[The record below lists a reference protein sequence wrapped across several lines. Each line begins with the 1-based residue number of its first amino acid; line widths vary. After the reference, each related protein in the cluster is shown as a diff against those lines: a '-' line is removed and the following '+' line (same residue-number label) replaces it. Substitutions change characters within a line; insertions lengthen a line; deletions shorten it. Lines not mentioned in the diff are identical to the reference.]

1 MPNFKESVSIIKK
14 KSGRSLIRIPEVVQN
29 VQQIVGEHPST
40 SITRLRHQVNLSYS
54 TCQKILKKGINLVP
68 YKICVL

>member
-14 KSGRSLIRIPEVVQN
+14 KSRRSLVRIPEVVQN

-40 SITRLRHQVNLSYS
+40 FITRLSHQVNLSYG
-54 TCQKILKKGINLVP
+54 TCQKILKKGINLFP